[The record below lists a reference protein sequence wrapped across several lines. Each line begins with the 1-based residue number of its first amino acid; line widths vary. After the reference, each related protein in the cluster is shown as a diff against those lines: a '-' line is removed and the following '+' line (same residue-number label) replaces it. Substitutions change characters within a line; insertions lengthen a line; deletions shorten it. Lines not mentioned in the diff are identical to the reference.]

1 LYEFKLSLHS
11 AHLGILFESKVFGL
25 CEGLTFLVL
34 LALDF
39 DESLNLLKGSCL
51 SIFLTPDAKLLTSS
65 SNDEDL
71 EEVDM
76 GTNNWTEPDH
86 DLFNVY
92 NPTPESVRVKHS
104 PTSGLLTDFNS
115 KYSTFPGQGYSNFAS
130 GVRKIERQEPFS
142 HCTQHILEYS
152 LRVKSLVSVKD

>member
-1 LYEFKLSLHS
+1 MY
-11 AHLGILFESKVFGL
+11 IKV
-25 CEGLTFLVL
+25 EP
-34 LALDF
+34 
-39 DESLNLLKGSCL
+39 EH
-51 SIFLTPDAKLLTSS
+51 TSS

-115 KYSTFPGQGYSNFAS
+115 KYSTFPGQGYSNIAS
-130 GVRKIERQEPFS
+130 GVRKLERQEPFNKFKLS
-142 HCTQHILEYS
+142 SKSKAKRTRKVNPSQRPKTLTLE
-152 LRVKSLVSVKD
+152 